1 MRLGQ
6 NLELYTKAHNI
17 HENGINDFQYIESS
31 FNGRVVLSQPLLYF
45 RAKLIRIENVIL
57 TKRFV
62 SVVVVNENSTPH
74 NAFGISKEFT
84 VYEYKLPHQ
93 TV

>member
-1 MRLGQ
+1 MVYCQAPITNTNRT
-6 NLELYTKAHNI
+6 NYSATVSVAE
-17 HENGINDFQYIESS
+17 F
-31 FNGRVVLSQPLLYF
+31 LYF
-45 RAKLIRIENVIL
+45 RAKLIWIENVIL

-84 VYEYKLPHQ
+84 VYAYDLPPQ
-93 TV
+93 TL

>member
-1 MRLGQ
+1 MWSQ
-6 NLELYTKAHNI
+6 
-17 HENGINDFQYIESS
+17 S
-31 FNGRVVLSQPLLYF
+31 FFSLREEFCPSLFLYF

-62 SVVVVNENSTPH
+62 SVVVVNENSTPY

-93 TV
+93 TL

>member
-1 MRLGQ
+1 MKYWMYSIFWFTVKHQ
-6 NLELYTKAHNI
+6 
-17 HENGINDFQYIESS
+17 
-31 FNGRVVLSQPLLYF
+31 SQTQIAQITPQLFWLRSNLYF

>member
-1 MRLGQ
+1 MVYCQAPITNTNRT
-6 NLELYTKAHNI
+6 NYSATVAVAE
-17 HENGINDFQYIESS
+17 F
-31 FNGRVVLSQPLLYF
+31 LYF